1 MGPEAPFQHS
11 LCPCHTLAVLVSSP
25 ADLEHGLTSALYGS
39 HGTWPADGSPG
50 YLAPCLIIWVL
61 TWTWLQGLGP
71 YSLSWVKEARPQPAG
86 TVLLT
91 TSPMSWGS
99 SWPCC
104 ALEDRTGSI
113 HECLQTRLCLQRGD
127 KNSVITQW
135 PEGISKGGLSVLLLP
150 NEKCSANT
158 ELKAKP
164 AVSLDVFT
172 EDLSIPIENDA
183 LDVPDCWKLR
193 AQGQRILDLP
203 CVLHPP

>member
-1 MGPEAPFQHS
+1 M
-11 LCPCHTLAVLVSSP
+11 
-25 ADLEHGLTSALYGS
+25 
-39 HGTWPADGSPG
+39 
-50 YLAPCLIIWVL
+50 
-61 TWTWLQGLGP
+61 
-71 YSLSWVKEARPQPAG
+71 
-86 TVLLT
+86 
-91 TSPMSWGS
+91 
-99 SWPCC
+99 
-104 ALEDRTGSI
+104 
-113 HECLQTRLCLQRGD
+113 
-127 KNSVITQW
+127 
-135 PEGISKGGLSVLLLP
+135 LLLP